1 MATLGRTADRFPE
14 KLKCQTFEWKTDLC
28 RHHVD
33 QPPPLMLP
41 TIPVH
46 YYCVLPIKE
55 LERIAFVDDLII
67 KAHVAGS
74 LVAALVEEPKGSH
87 PVLWQQVTQW

>member
-1 MATLGRTADRFPE
+1 MLSIA
-14 KLKCQTFEWKTDLC
+14 KQTFHKFDEKFKA
-28 RHHVD
+28 
-33 QPPPLMLP
+33 
-41 TIPVH
+41 
-46 YYCVLPIKE
+46 IKE